1 MRVVDIFKQWDAFVL
16 FWVTY
21 AGLVWVTGQAYSL
34 FSSQPESRPV
44 SVVILGV
51 PLVVTYMLMRRLF
64 KSLYADPRATD
75 AP

>member
-16 FWVTY
+16 FLATY
-21 AGLVWVTGQAYSL
+21 FALAWITARVYSL
-34 FSSQPESRPV
+34 FSSQPDSGI
-44 SVVILGV
+44 STAILAGV